1 MVILEQ
7 NDSLAKLCT
16 TRWTVKAN
24 DFNKVI
30 NNFGPLFELW
40 DICLDDKLGKETRSH
55 ILGYKSHKDL
65 FRKYSETKNQMQCDV
80 YWQLQ
85 KTSFLS
91 EGYTDFLEQPST
103 IHFRSMSKIEAL
115 ILPSLDKIEEAK
127 GSSVQISKKFFCSFW
142 WWTNNSLWMT

>member
-80 YWQLQ
+80 Y
-85 KTSFLS
+85 
-91 EGYTDFLEQPST
+91 
-103 IHFRSMSKIEAL
+103 
-115 ILPSLDKIEEAK
+115 
-127 GSSVQISKKFFCSFW
+127 
-142 WWTNNSLWMT
+142 